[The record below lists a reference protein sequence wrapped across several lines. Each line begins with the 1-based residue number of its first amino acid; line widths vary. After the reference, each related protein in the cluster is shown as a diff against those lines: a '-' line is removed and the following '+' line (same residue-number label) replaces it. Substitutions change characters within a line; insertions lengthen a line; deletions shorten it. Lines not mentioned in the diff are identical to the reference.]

1 MRGCKKNNWVRHS
14 LPFVTAY
21 MGLSKWPCDASPI
34 LVDYLWRLFG
44 IGIRLNKNKHL
55 TVVIGRCVCPPSLK
69 CKQFL
74 LHYIWLAPFQLSVL
88 ACDIVGVP
96 VWTSFGALLKLLS
109 QPCLWTYF
117 PLFLDRTFGSV
128 LALVHSLPCQ
138 GLHDPIINSYGTV
151 PVGEGRVCTGS
162 CLAPSSFLPIPQP
175 ALADPKARHPRNMV
189 SKNGSCWHFHNRSAW
204 VLLEWMASLNESLT
218 EQLLLLWPSVTVAR
232 LERS

>member
-1 MRGCKKNNWVRHS
+1 MHTMRGCKKNSWVRHS
-14 LPFVTAY
+14 LPFVTAC

-34 LVDYLWRLFG
+34 LVDYLRRLFG
-44 IGIRLNKNKHL
+44 IGIRLDKNKHL

-109 QPCLWTYF
+109 KPCLWTYF

-162 CLAPSSFLPIPQP
+162 CLAPSSSLPIPQP
-175 ALADPKARHPRNMV
+175 APKQDIPVIWSVRTDHA
-189 SKNGSCWHFHNRSAW
+189 GIFTTG
-204 VLLEWMASLNESLT
+204 LLECCLSGWQAWMSLSQNNYYCYGPLW
-218 EQLLLLWPSVTVAR
+218 QLLG
-232 LERS
+232 